1 MMVSKSGFFL
11 CMPLAYYD
19 PEYHY
24 YIAIPTF
31 SDLQITRRYGL
42 PERLSEEKA
51 RAPLQLILWYVSD
64 IHVQL
69 ERHD

>member
-31 SDLQITRRYGL
+31 SDLQITGWYGL

-51 RAPLQLILWYVSD
+51 RTPLQFILWYVSNID
-64 IHVQL
+64 V
-69 ERHD
+69 R